1 MFQGNQNVQIN
12 IVNNNKKKKITSI
25 INLNAPVTTQSYAEH
40 TCSMSKNYWEKKSK
54 DKIDLNSE
62 TFNPRR
68 HRK

>member
-12 IVNNNKKKKITSI
+12 IANKKKITSI
-25 INLNAPVTTQSYAEH
+25 INLNAPITTQSYAEH
-40 TCSMSKNYWEKKSK
+40 TFSMSKNYWEKKSK

-62 TFNPRR
+62 TFNLRR

>member
-12 IVNNNKKKKITSI
+12 IANKKKKNTSI
-25 INLNAPVTTQSYAEH
+25 INLNAPVATQSYAEH

-54 DKIDLNSE
+54 DKTDFNSE
-62 TFNPRR
+62 TFNPPR